1 MDMYGQ
7 NEGLEKEVK
16 KYKRLSIV
24 LAILVVILACVSIYA
39 LTHVREYAVTVK
51 ESESTQMELQR
62 ELDSILRE
70 YETMKN
76 EYGEI
81 NEALAEKDS
90 AILAQA
96 AEIERLINSQAD
108 YRRIKKKLELLQNQ
122 GKEYVKLLDSLYVVN
137 AQLTNENKGLVREL
151 GQINQEKESL
161 KQERESLQQQVNI
174 AAKIKAYNV
183 SLKAYTNK
191 DVETDKAKR
200 VKKLKTH
207 FLLGE
212 NNLAEVGNMN
222 VYARISLPDGRVL
235 AIGNEDAYSF
245 FNEGKR
251 LQYTVKEVVYYEKTS
266 KQLTLSW
273 ALKPDDA
280 AVAGTYYVQLFTD
293 EDFIGEAS
301 LTLK

>member
-1 MDMYGQ
+1 MDIQIEY
-7 NEGLEKEVK
+7 LEKKVK
-16 KYKRLSIV
+16 KYKNLSIV
-24 LAILVVILACVSIYA
+24 LAVLVVVLSIVSIYS
-39 LTHVREYAVTVK
+39 LTHVREYVVAVE
-51 ESESTQMELQR
+51 ESENTQIELQR

-81 NEALAEKDS
+81 NAALEEKDS
-90 AILAQA
+90 AIMAQA

-122 GKEYVKLLDSLYVVN
+122 GKEYVKLLDSLYTVN
-137 AQLTNENKGLVREL
+137 AQLTDENKGLAREL
-151 GQINQEKESL
+151 GQANQEKESL
-161 KQERESLQQQVNI
+161 KQERENLQQKVNI
-174 AAKIKAYNV
+174 AAKLKAYNV

-191 DVETDKAKR
+191 DSETDKAKR
-200 VKKLKTH
+200 VKKLKAH

-245 FNEGKR
+245 FNDGKR

-273 ALKPDDA
+273 ALKPDDV
-280 AVAGTYYVQLFTD
+280 AVSGTYHVQLFTD